1 MDINPLERD
10 VAWFLNILLMDIDG
24 DFLPDN
30 YKLLKRRFVKSKRN
44 KHLTGAVFCKEYS
57 SFFATFKCDPA

>member
-10 VAWFLNILLMDIDG
+10 VAWFLNIVPVDIDG
-24 DFLPDN
+24 DFPLNN
-30 YKLLKRRFVKSKRN
+30 YKLFKSRIVKSKRN
-44 KHLTGAVFCKEYS
+44 RHLTGAVFCKEYS